1 MNKNVAEEI
10 VKQTLKNSKE
20 ENSFLDSVDRIGLL
34 KERGLQSMVT
44 MLGNT
49 REAEEYRSL
58 LRDDWRR
65 ILRGY

>member
-20 ENSFLDSVDRIGLL
+20 ENSFLDSIDRLGLL
-34 KERGLQSMVT
+34 VERSLQSMVT
-44 MLGNT
+44 KLDNT

>member
-10 VKQTLKNSKE
+10 VKQTLKNYKE

-34 KERGLQSMVT
+34 KERSLQSMVT

>member
-34 KERGLQSMVT
+34 KERSLQSMVT

>member
-20 ENSFLDSVDRIGLL
+20 ENSFLDSVDRLGLL
-34 KERGLQSMVT
+34 VERSLQSMVT
-44 MLGNT
+44 KIGNT